1 MSMEKES
8 REAEGPK
15 TGSQWFAL
23 IYPIK
28 PGSRDTVSALFA
40 NSGRPDHTVRNDDG
54 KEVGRLLTTIVFV
67 GQEACVRVIEVEGD
81 IPTVAR
87 HMSRQAEIRDFE
99 REIESHLLVPRDMSS
114 PGGAQAFFQSAG
126 MECVLYRRHDA

>member
-1 MSMEKES
+1 MSTEEGA
-8 REAEGPK
+8 RAAEGSK

-28 PGSRDTVSALFA
+28 PGSRDTVATLFE

-54 KEVGRLLTTIVFV
+54 EVVGRLLTTIVFV

-81 IPTVAR
+81 IKTVAR
-87 HMSRQAEIRDFE
+87 HMSRQTEIRDFE
-99 REIESHLLVPRDMSS
+99 REIESHLMVPRDMSS
-114 PGGAQAFFQSAG
+114 PGGAQAFFQTAG